1 MRAISLFIFLILLL
15 LMPLVTDASAPQTLR
30 LHGSNTMGS
39 KLVPALVQDWL
50 AQTNW
55 QEIQQKTTA
64 VDEALVLAKRLDGS
78 SIEIEIAS
86 HGTSTGFVDLLAGRC
101 DVAMASR
108 PVSAGEKLAEG
119 AAGIGSQDREHVV
132 ALDGVVVAVHA
143 NVAVK
148 ALTVTQLRQ
157 VFAGEIANW
166 SAFGGPNL
174 PIKLFGRDI
183 RSGTYETFRML
194 VLGAQKLSSNTAV
207 FEANADVVK
216 AVARTPGAI
225 GFMSLAAAQKSKL
238 LAIDV
243 GASAP
248 IIASVGSIA
257 TEDYPLARRLYL
269 YDARQKNPLAD
280 SFLLYVLSRK
290 GQAMVAQ
297 HGFVDLA
304 VRPVVSVPQIAAPA
318 EYQDMVR
325 GAKRLNVNFR
335 FNDSNAILDNR
346 AMADVARLS
355 QFVNDPANKGGTLR
369 LAGFTDASFKNAYT
383 ELTLSESWADLVA
396 SELARSKVSVQMVR
410 GFGRALPVA
419 GNDEA
424 LGRLQNRRVETWW
437 IPPVVAPV
445 QLGSGALAPSAMLD

>member
-1 MRAISLFIFLILLL
+1 MRAISLVTLFIALILA
-15 LMPLVTDASAPQTLR
+15 PPCNAAGTPQTLR

-39 KLVPALVQDWL
+39 KLVPALVRDWL
-50 AQTNW
+50 VQSNW
-55 QEIQQKTTA
+55 QDIRQKSVA
-64 VDEALVLAKRLDGS
+64 VDEVLVQATRPDGS
-78 SIEIEIAS
+78 SIEIDIAS
-86 HGTSTGFVDLLAGRC
+86 HGTSTGFSDLLAGRC

-108 PVSAGEKLAEG
+108 AVSSDEKLAEG
-119 AAGIGSQDREHVV
+119 AAGIGSQDREHIV

-148 ALTVTQLRQ
+148 ALTVSQLQQ
-157 VFAGEIANW
+157 VFSGEIANW

-174 PIKLFGRDI
+174 PIKLFGRDQ
-183 RSGTYETFRML
+183 RSGTFETFRML
-194 VLGAQKLSSNTAV
+194 VLGAQKLAPATAV
-207 FEANADVVK
+207 FEANADVVT

-248 IIASVGSIA
+248 IQASVASVA

-269 YDARQKNPLAD
+269 YDARQKNPLAEN
-280 SFLLYVLSRK
+280 FLLYVLSRR

-304 VRPVVSVPQIAAPA
+304 VRPVVSAPQTEAPA

-396 SELARSKVSVQMVR
+396 SELARSRVSVQMVR

-437 IPPVVAPV
+437 IPPAAPA
-445 QLGSGALAPSAMLD
+445 QTGSGAPAPSAMAN

>member
-1 MRAISLFIFLILLL
+1 MRLISLLVFLTTLLL
-15 LMPLVTDASAPQTLR
+15 TPSSHAASAPQALR

-50 AQTNW
+50 VQSNW
-55 QEIQQKTTA
+55 QAIRQKSIA
-64 VDEALVLAKRLDGS
+64 VDEVLVQATMPDGS

-86 HGTSTGFVDLLAGRC
+86 HGTSTGFSDLLAGRC

-108 PVSAGEKLAEG
+108 PVSADEKLAEG
-119 AAGIGSQDREHVV
+119 AAGIGSQDREHIV

-143 NVAVK
+143 NIAIS
-148 ALTVTQLRQ
+148 ALTVNQLRQ
-157 VFAGEIANW
+157 VFSGEINNW

-174 PIKLFGRDI
+174 PIKAFGRDP

-194 VLGAQKLSSNTAV
+194 VLGTQKLAANTTV
-207 FEANADVVK
+207 FEANADVVS
-216 AVARTPGAI
+216 AVSRIPGAI

-248 IIASVGSIA
+248 ISASVASIA

-269 YDARQKNPLAD
+269 YDARKKNPLAD
-280 SFLLYVLSRK
+280 SFLQYVLSRK

-304 VRPVVSVPQIAAPA
+304 VRPVPSVTAVAAPA
-318 EYQDMVR
+318 EYQEMVR

-335 FNDSNAILDNR
+335 FNDSNSILDNR

-355 QFVNDPANKGGTLR
+355 QFVNDPVNKGGTLR

-396 SELARSKVSVQMVR
+396 SELARSRVSVQMVR

-437 IPPVVAPV
+437 IPPALV
-445 QLGSGALAPSAMLD
+445 QAGSSALAPSAALE